1 MFFQA
6 RLENNLTFAC
16 LILGNIL
23 SLQHV
28 KNLTRS
34 NIRKMP
40 RNGNQILTINMK
52 KKIEVSK
59 DVRLFIQKVFGVTD
73 VMIWKALTFESES
86 ELSRRIR
93 HLATERGGRT
103 MLTLPEDEVFYTHD
117 GRMIRTLRNGR
128 MIEIKMET
136 GACEVFHKGEM
147 VKQLNIVTI
156 PELNALVAE
165 LAAL

>member
-1 MFFQA
+1 MVGAQDCGA
-6 RLENNLTFAC
+6 AC
-16 LILGNIL
+16 L
-23 SLQHV
+23 
-28 KNLTRS
+28 
-34 NIRKMP
+34 
-40 RNGNQILTINMK
+40 
-52 KKIEVSK
+52 
-59 DVRLFIQKVFGVTD
+59 
-73 VMIWKALTFESES
+73 
-86 ELSRRIR
+86 RR
-93 HLATERGGRT
+93 
-103 MLTLPEDEVFYTHD
+103 LPEDEVFYTHD